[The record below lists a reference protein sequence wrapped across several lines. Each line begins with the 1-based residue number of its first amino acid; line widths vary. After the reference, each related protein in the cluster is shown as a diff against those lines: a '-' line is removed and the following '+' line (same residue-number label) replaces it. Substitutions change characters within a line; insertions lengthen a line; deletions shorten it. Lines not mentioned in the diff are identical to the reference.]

1 MINVKENKE
10 NLIVDITEAKYMT
23 FIPHLDG
30 YFKCVTLLID
40 KIDKDEDNT
49 LIYPLLFSFSQY
61 MELWIKFIVLSINDS
76 SDLIKKLKSHQ
87 VKRILDDS
95 IKKYEYLFTD
105 YNIDKN
111 LLIELSNQY
120 DYFNNFIKHNK
131 SLSESA
137 RFPFDNKG
145 ESIIIN
151 YKKIDEL
158 SDSGYD
164 SLKHNIIRI
173 LEITSQINKNLFGS
187 LINKVEIQNK

>member
-1 MINVKENKE
+1 MINVKKNKE

-30 YFKCVTLLID
+30 YFKCVMLLID
-40 KIDKDEDNT
+40 KIDNDEDNT

-76 SDLIKKLKSHQ
+76 SDLIKELNNHK
-87 VKRILDDS
+87 VKRIIDDS
-95 IKKYEYLFTD
+95 IKKYECLFAD
-105 YNIDKN
+105 YNIDKK
-111 LLIELSNQY
+111 LLIELSDQY

-151 YKKIDEL
+151 YKKIVKL
-158 SDSGYD
+158 TDSGYD

-173 LEITSQINKNLFGS
+173 LEITSQINRNLFYS